1 MRNDLKPLW
10 LGIVLLLIVLT
21 INGYV
26 TFLSFQRVNRNNAQ
40 VEHSQQ
46 LLLET
51 ERLKSLLV
59 DAETGQRG
67 YLYTGDLHYLEPYNQ
82 AARELDGQL
91 DRVAA
96 LTADIALQRTQVQQL
111 RSLSHAYL
119 KELADTIAM
128 AQAGQPEEAKA
139 RVLSNVGK
147 NIMDDIRNSIAEIE
161 GVEAHLRADRVA
173 EMKASTRSATTAFV
187 VATSIAAAAL
197 LVFGGLL
204 AREMGKSDA
213 AAAAVL
219 EQKEWLDT
227 TLSSIGDAVLA
238 TDTSGRVVFLN
249 EVAATL
255 TGYGSSEARGR
266 PLDQVFA
273 IFNEVTREPA
283 EDPVAKV
290 IHTGAVV
297 GLSNHT
303 ILRRPDGTEVAID
316 DSAAPIRNAQGELIG
331 VVLVFRDVTHQR
343 EVDAALRNAEKLA
356 TTGRFAATIAH
367 EINNPLEAIMN
378 LLFLLN
384 RDSGLSSEGRGYL
397 SLAEQELSRVA
408 AVARQTLAF
417 YKDNTS
423 PAPVNI
429 PNLLD
434 EILTFYGRRIEAR
447 NIHVVRNYRNHS
459 QFVGSAGEI
468 RQVFS
473 NLILNAIDALPP
485 DGELTLN
492 VSDDDKDGRP
502 AVRVEVEDNGSG
514 IQQEHLSKIF
524 EPFFTTK
531 KDVGTG
537 LGLWSAKNLVEKHE
551 GQLLAECS
559 GGKTRL
565 TVLLPVL
572 REGADHAGAA

>member
-26 TFLSFQRVNRNNAQ
+26 TFLSFERVNRNNAS

-46 LLLET
+46 VLLET
-51 ERLKSLLV
+51 ERLKLLLV

-67 YLYTGDLHYLEPYNQ
+67 YLYTGDEHYLEPYNK
-82 AARELDGQL
+82 AARDVDLQL

-96 LTADIALQRTQVQQL
+96 LIADIALERTQMQQL
-111 RSLSHAYL
+111 RDLSHALL
-119 KELADTIAM
+119 KQLADTIAM
-128 AQAGQPEEAKA
+128 ARAGQPEAAKA
-139 RVLSNVGK
+139 RVLSNGK
-147 NIMDDIRNSIAEIE
+147 DIMDDIRTSIKAIE
-161 GVEAHLRADRVA
+161 DFEADLRATRVA
-173 EMKASTRSATTAFV
+173 EMKASTRSATLAFV
-187 VATSIAAAAL
+187 IATSIAAAVL

-204 AREMGKSDA
+204 TREMRKSDA
-213 AAAAVL
+213 AAAAVR

-227 TLSSIGDAVLA
+227 TLRSIGDAVLA

-255 TGYGSSEARGR
+255 IGHTGSEARGQ
-266 PLDQVFA
+266 PLRQVFA
-273 IFNEVTREPA
+273 IFNEVTREPE

-290 IHTGAVV
+290 VHTGAAVALANDTV
-297 GLSNHT
+297 
-303 ILRRPDGTEVAID
+303 LRRADGTEVAID
-316 DSAAPIRNAQGELIG
+316 DSAAPIRNAHGKLIG
-331 VVLVFRDVTHQR
+331 VVLVFRDVTQQR

-356 TTGRFAATIAH
+356 TAGRFAATIAH

-378 LLFLLN
+378 LLFLLDQ
-384 RDSGLSSEGRGYL
+384 DSGLSDEGRGYL
-397 SLAEQELSRVA
+397 SLAEQELGRVA
-408 AVARQTLAF
+408 VVARQTLAF
-417 YKDNTS
+417 YKDSTS

-434 EILTFYGRRIEAR
+434 EILAFYGRRIEGR
-447 NIHVVRNYRNHS
+447 KIRVVRNYHNHS

-485 DGELTLN
+485 DGVLTLN
-492 VSDDDKDGRP
+492 VGDDKEGRP

-565 TVLLPVL
+565 TVLLPIL
-572 REGADHAGAA
+572 REGADHAEAGQ

>member
-1 MRNDLKPLW
+1 MRNHLKPLW

-26 TFLSFQRVNRNNAQ
+26 TFLSFHRVNRNNAL
-40 VEHSQQ
+40 VERSQQ
-46 LLLET
+46 VLLET

-67 YLYTGDLHYLEPYNQ
+67 YLYTGDLHYLEPYNR
-82 AARELDGQL
+82 AAREVDAQL

-96 LTADIALQRTQVQQL
+96 FAADIALQRTQLQQL
-111 RSLSHAYL
+111 RDLSHAQL
-119 KELADTIAM
+119 KQLADTIAM
-128 AQAGQPEEAKA
+128 ARAGQPEAAKA
-139 RVLSNVGK
+139 RVLSNGK
-147 NIMDDIRNSIAEIE
+147 NVMDDIRTSIFEIE
-161 GVEAHLRADRVA
+161 KLEADLRGARVA
-173 EMKASTRSATTAFV
+173 EMRASTRSATLAFV
-187 VATSIAAAAL
+187 IATSIAAAAL

-204 AREMGKSDA
+204 TREMRKSDA

-227 TLSSIGDAVLA
+227 TLRSIGDAVLA
-238 TDTSGRVVFLN
+238 TDTSGCVVFLN

-255 TGYGSSEARGR
+255 TGHSSSEARGR
-266 PLDQVFA
+266 PLGQVFT

-290 IHTGAVV
+290 VRSGAAV
-297 GLSNHT
+297 GLANHT
-303 ILRRPDGTEVAID
+303 VLRRADGTEVAID

-331 VVLVFRDVTHQR
+331 VVLVFRDVTKQR
-343 EVDAALRNAEKLA
+343 AVEAALRNAEKLA
-356 TTGRFAATIAH
+356 TAGRFAATIAH

-378 LLFLLN
+378 LLFLLDH
-384 RDSGLSSEGRGYL
+384 DSGLSSEGRGYL

-434 EILTFYGRRIEAR
+434 EVLTFYGRRIEAR
-447 NIHVVRNYRNHS
+447 KIRVVRNYRNHS

-473 NLILNAIDALPP
+473 NLILNAIDALSP

-492 VSDDDKDGRP
+492 VSDDNGGRP
-502 AVRVEVEDNGSG
+502 TVRVEVEDNGSG
-514 IQQEHLSKIF
+514 IQRDHLSKIF

-572 REGADHAGAA
+572 REAADHAAAG

>member
-1 MRNDLKPLW
+1 MRNHLKPLW

-26 TFLSFQRVNRNNAQ
+26 TFLSFHRVNRNDAL
-40 VEHSQQ
+40 VERSQQ
-46 LLLET
+46 VLLET

-67 YLYTGDLHYLEPYNQ
+67 YLYTGDLHYLEPYNR
-82 AARELDGQL
+82 AAREVDAQL

-96 LTADIALQRTQVQQL
+96 LTADIALQRTQVEQL
-111 RSLSHAYL
+111 RDLSHAQL
-119 KELADTIAM
+119 KQLADTIAM
-128 AQAGQPEEAKA
+128 ARAGQPEEAKA
-139 RVLSNVGK
+139 RVLSNGK
-147 NIMDDIRNSIAEIE
+147 NVMDDIRTSIAEIE
-161 GVEAHLRADRVA
+161 GVEARLRANRVA
-173 EMKASTRSATTAFV
+173 EMKASTRSATLAFV
-187 VATSIAAAAL
+187 IATSIAAASL

-204 AREMGKSDA
+204 TREMRKSDA

-227 TLSSIGDAVLA
+227 TLRSIGDAVLA

-255 TGYGSSEARGR
+255 TGHTSSEARGR
-266 PLDQVFA
+266 PLGQVFT

-290 IHTGAVV
+290 VRSGAAV
-297 GLSNHT
+297 GLANHT
-303 ILRRPDGTEVAID
+303 VLRRADGTEVAID

-331 VVLVFRDVTHQR
+331 VVLVFRDVTKQR
-343 EVDAALRNAEKLA
+343 AVEAALRNAEKLA
-356 TTGRFAATIAH
+356 TAGRFAATIAH

-378 LLFLLN
+378 LLFLLDH
-384 RDSGLSSEGRGYL
+384 DSGLSSEGRGYL
-397 SLAEQELSRVA
+397 SLAEEELSRVA

-423 PAPVNI
+423 PAPVNLS
-429 PNLLD
+429 NLLD

-447 NIHVVRNYRNHS
+447 KIRVVRNYRNHS

-473 NLILNAIDALPP
+473 NLILNALDALSP

-492 VSDDDKDGRP
+492 VSDDNGGRP

-514 IQQEHLSKIF
+514 IQREHLSKIF

-572 REGADHAGAA
+572 REGADHAAAG

>member
-26 TFLSFQRVNRNNAQ
+26 TFLSFQRVNRNNAL

-46 LLLET
+46 VLLET

-67 YLYTGDLHYLEPYNQ
+67 YLYTGDPHYLEPYDR
-82 AARELDGQL
+82 ASREVDGQL

-96 LTADIALQRTQVQQL
+96 LTADIALQRTQVKQL
-111 RSLSHAYL
+111 RDLSHAQL
-119 KELADTIAM
+119 KQLADTIAM
-128 AQAGQPEEAKA
+128 ARAGQPEEAKA
-139 RVLSNVGK
+139 RVLSNGK
-147 NIMDDIRNSIAEIE
+147 NVMDDIRASIAEIQ
-161 GVEAHLRADRVA
+161 GVEAHLRANRVA
-173 EMKASTRSATTAFV
+173 EMKASTRSATLAFV
-187 VATSIAAAAL
+187 IATSIAAAAL

-204 AREMGKSDA
+204 TREMRKSDA

-227 TLSSIGDAVLA
+227 TLRSIGDAVLA

-255 TGYGSSEARGR
+255 TGYTSNEARDR
-266 PLDQVFA
+266 PLGQVFA
-273 IFNEVTREPA
+273 IFNEVTRGPA

-290 IHTGAVV
+290 VRTGAAV
-297 GLSNHT
+297 GLANHT
-303 ILRRPDGTEVAID
+303 VLRRADGTEVAID
-316 DSAAPIRNAQGELIG
+316 DSAAPIRNAQGALIG
-331 VVLVFRDVTHQR
+331 VVLVFRDVTKQR
-343 EVDAALRNAEKLA
+343 EVEAALRNAEKLA
-356 TTGRFAATIAH
+356 TAGRFAATIAH

-384 RDSGLSSEGRGYL
+384 RDSGLSSEGQGYL

-417 YKDNTS
+417 YKNNTS

-429 PNLLD
+429 SNLLD
-434 EILTFYGRRIEAR
+434 EILAFYGRRIEAR
-447 NIHVVRNYRNHS
+447 KIHVIRNYRNHS

-468 RQVFS
+468 RQAFS
-473 NLILNAIDALPP
+473 NLILNSIDALPP
-485 DGELTLN
+485 DGVLTLN
-492 VSDDDKDGRP
+492 VSDDNGGRP

-514 IQQEHLSKIF
+514 IQPDHLGKIF

-572 REGADHAGAA
+572 REAADHAEAD

>member
-26 TFLSFQRVNRNNAQ
+26 TFLSFQRVNRNNAL

-46 LLLET
+46 VLLET
-51 ERLKSLLV
+51 ERLKSLMV

-67 YLYTGDLHYLEPYNQ
+67 YLYTGDLHYLEPYNR
-82 AARELDGQL
+82 AAREVDAQL

-111 RSLSHAYL
+111 RDLSHAQL

-128 AQAGQPEEAKA
+128 ARAGQPEEAKA
-139 RVLSNVGK
+139 RVLSNGK
-147 NIMDDIRNSIAEIE
+147 NVMDDIRASIAEIE
-161 GVEAHLRADRVA
+161 GVEARLRANRMA
-173 EMKASTRSATTAFV
+173 EMKANTRSATLAFV
-187 VATSIAAAAL
+187 IATSIAAAAL

-204 AREMGKSDA
+204 TREMRKSDA

-227 TLSSIGDAVLA
+227 TLRSIGDAVLA

-255 TGYGSSEARGR
+255 TGHTSSEARHR
-266 PLDQVFA
+266 PLRQVFA

-290 IHTGAVV
+290 VRTGAAV
-297 GLSNHT
+297 GLANHT
-303 ILRRPDGTEVAID
+303 VLRRADGTEVAID

-331 VVLVFRDVTHQR
+331 VVLVFRDVSKQR
-343 EVDAALRNAEKLA
+343 AVDAALRNAEKLA
-356 TTGRFAATIAH
+356 TAGRFAATIAH

-397 SLAEQELSRVA
+397 SLAEQELNRVA

-429 PNLLD
+429 SNLLD
-434 EILTFYGRRIEAR
+434 EILAFYGRRIEAR
-447 NIHVVRNYRNHS
+447 KIHVIRNYRNHS

-473 NLILNAIDALPP
+473 NLILNSIDALPP
-485 DGELTLN
+485 DGVLTLN
-492 VSDDDKDGRP
+492 VSDDNGGRP

-514 IQQEHLSKIF
+514 IQPDHLSKIF

-572 REGADHAGAA
+572 LEGADHAEAG